1 MTDPSAGAPPAGRLL
16 FVCTGNICRSAAAER
31 LARRDLAELL
41 GDAAHRVLVHSAG
54 TRAVVGAPVHPHS
67 AAVVRRL
74 GGDVEGYAAR
84 RLTRPLVAEA
94 DLVLTMTREHRGL
107 VLGVDP
113 RALSRTFT
121 LAEAAE
127 LVGLLGDT
135 PAPDQPLAR
144 RLAAART
151 RRRSDEADDVPD
163 PINGSPEVHED
174 VVHAIERHLH
184 PVLRAWAADL
194 GTRLHPAG

>member
-1 MTDPSAGAPPAGRLL
+1 MTGTVPGSTPVGRLL

-31 LARRDLAELL
+31 LARRELAELL
-41 GDAAHRVLVHSAG
+41 GDAAGRVQV
-54 TRAVVGAPVHPHS
+54 HS

-74 GGDVEGYAAR
+74 GGQVDGYAAR
-84 RLTRPLVAEA
+84 RLTRPMVAEA
-94 DLVLTMTREHRGL
+94 DLVLTMTREHRRL

-113 RALSRTFT
+113 RALARTFT

-127 LVGLLGDT
+127 LVGLLEDS
-135 PAPDQPLAR
+135 PAPDRPLAR

-174 VVHAIERHLH
+174 VVGAIERYLH
-184 PVLRAWAADL
+184 PVLRAWAADV
-194 GTRLHPAG
+194 GTRLTSAG